1 MDIVPSSILT
11 IREVILDSC
20 RPLRRLDGSR
30 EHAAALP
37 PSLPRLSLLLP
48 PVSIHSFQAAPR
60 RRRRRSSS
68 RSFGVFLNA

>member
-1 MDIVPSSILT
+1 MDFVPPSILT

-20 RPLRRLDGSR
+20 RPLRRLDGRR
-30 EHAAALP
+30 ENAAVLP
-37 PSLPRLSLLLP
+37 PSLPRLSLRLL

-60 RRRRRSSS
+60 RRRRSGS

>member
-1 MDIVPSSILT
+1 MDIVPPSILT

-37 PSLPRLSLLLP
+37 PSLAFLFFCLPSPSILFKLLRGDVVVLVRVRSAYSLMLE
-48 PVSIHSFQAAPR
+48 
-60 RRRRRSSS
+60 
-68 RSFGVFLNA
+68 